1 MPVMSNVIDIEKRL
15 QLEQK
20 KKAKVDK
27 GKKLEY
33 IRKFLQCKRCLA
45 RCSMCGVQ
53 FDPQEM
59 YKRQQ
64 SSYRFCSGCQEEYE
78 EFLRVKEKGEDTT
91 YYWHNEEWLAIWEN
105 WLNYQESLQKYTES
119 TEFIELL
126 REVDWH

>member
-1 MPVMSNVIDIEKRL
+1 MSNVIDIEKRL

-27 GKKLEY
+27 SKKLEY

-53 FDPQEM
+53 FDPQDM
-59 YKRQQ
+59 YRRHHGAF
-64 SSYRFCSGCQEEYE
+64 RFCSSCQEEYE
-78 EFLRVKEKGEDTT
+78 EFRRVKDKGEDTT
-91 YYWHNEEWLAIWEN
+91 VYWHNQEWLAIWEN
-105 WLNYQESLQKYTES
+105 WLKYQESLQQYTES
-119 TEFIELL
+119 TEFVDLL

>member
-1 MPVMSNVIDIEKRL
+1 MSNVIDIEKRL

-27 GKKLEY
+27 AKKLEF

-53 FDPQEM
+53 FDPQDM
-59 YKRQQ
+59 YKRHHG
-64 SSYRFCSGCQEEYE
+64 SFASAAVVRKNMMNFCGS
-78 EFLRVKEKGEDTT
+78 RKKGRIPP

-119 TEFIELL
+119 SEFIELL
-126 REVDWH
+126 REVDWQ

>member
-1 MPVMSNVIDIEKRL
+1 MSNVIDIEKRL

-78 EFLRVKEKGEDTT
+78 EFMRVKEKGEDTT

-105 WLNYQESLQKYTES
+105 WLKYQESLQKYTES

-126 REVDWH
+126 REVDWQ

>member
-1 MPVMSNVIDIEKRL
+1 MSNVIDIEKRL

-27 GKKLEY
+27 AKKLEY

-78 EFLRVKEKGEDTT
+78 EFLRVKGKEEDTT

-105 WLNYQESLQKYTES
+105 WLKYQVSLQKYTES
-119 TEFIELL
+119 PEFIELL
-126 REVDWH
+126 QEVDWH

>member
-1 MPVMSNVIDIEKRL
+1 MSNVIDIEKRL
-15 QLEQK
+15 QQEQK
-20 KKAKVDK
+20 KKAKIDK
-27 GKKLEY
+27 SKKLEF

-64 SSYRFCSGCQEEYE
+64 GPYRFCCGCQEEYE
-78 EFLRVKEKGEDTT
+78 EFRRVKENGEDTT
-91 YYWHNEEWLAIWEN
+91 LYWHNEEWLSIWQN
-105 WLNYQESLQKYTES
+105 WINYQESLQKYTES
-119 TEFIELL
+119 PEFIELL

>member
-1 MPVMSNVIDIEKRL
+1 MSNVIDIEKRL

-64 SSYRFCSGCQEEYE
+64 SSYRFCSGCQEEYV

-126 REVDWH
+126 REVDWQ